1 MEWLYNNGIGSIVI
15 SSGEFNNEG
24 RTEFIE
30 GICQNTTEKSKTLDK
45 KLRVLYQYTNQS
57 RKVKVIILKE
67 FQFKL
72 VFKWVKFL

>member
-45 KLRVLYQYTNQS
+45 KLRVCL
-57 RKVKVIILKE
+57 
-67 FQFKL
+67 
-72 VFKWVKFL
+72 

>member
-30 GICQNTTEKSKTLDK
+30 GICQNTIEKSKALDK
-45 KLRVLYQYTNQS
+45 KLRV
-57 RKVKVIILKE
+57 
-67 FQFKL
+67 FK
-72 VFKWVKFL
+72 FIE